1 MSDAGTEFVPIP
13 NNVAEHVMNLEILQ
27 FQVDVLPDVLK
38 YFVNLSNLQ
47 QNVPTLAMGLILV
60 SDAETEFVPIP
71 SNVVGHVM
79 NLEIL
84 QFQVDVLP
92 DVLKYFVNLSN
103 LQQNV
108 PTLAVGLTLVKQV
121 RFFFSLM
128 F

>member
-1 MSDAGTEFVPIP
+1 MVSDAGTEFVPIP

-38 YFVNLSNLQ
+38 YS
-47 QNVPTLAMGLILV
+47 
-60 SDAETEFVPIP
+60 
-71 SNVVGHVM
+71 
-79 NLEIL
+79 
-84 QFQVDVLP
+84 
-92 DVLKYFVNLSN
+92 VNLSN

>member
-47 QNVPTLAMGLILV
+47 QNVPTLA
-60 SDAETEFVPIP
+60 
-71 SNVVGHVM
+71 
-79 NLEIL
+79 
-84 QFQVDVLP
+84 
-92 DVLKYFVNLSN
+92 
-103 LQQNV
+103 
-108 PTLAVGLTLVKQV
+108 VGLTLVKQV

-128 F
+128 FWKVNNTS